1 MDDIIITNT
10 IGEDKFYIDFN
21 MQDGSISFPTIELST
36 SGDIE
41 LNPLV
46 IKLTELLELNR
57 KIEVKYIDSQSLLD
71 NESKIKLVKETL
83 DDIYDSFN
91 LNIAVE
97 LNEEHDDNS
106 DLL

>member
-1 MDDIIITNT
+1 MDDIIITN
-10 IGEDKFYIDFN
+10 IINEDKIYIDFN
-21 MQDGSISFPTIELST
+21 LQDGSISFPTLELPT

-57 KIEVKYIDSQSLLD
+57 KIKIDYDDSQSLLD
-71 NESKIKLVKETL
+71 TDTKIKLVKETL
-83 DDIYDSFN
+83 DEIYDSFN
-91 LNIAVE
+91 SNIVVE
-97 LNEEHDDNS
+97 DDGE

>member
-10 IGEDKFYIDFN
+10 IDEDIFYIDFDLN
-21 MQDGSISFPTIELST
+21 DGSISFPALELST
-36 SGDIE
+36 FGDIE

-57 KIEVKYIDSQSLLD
+57 KIEIKYEDSQSLL
-71 NESKIKLVKETL
+71 ESDPKIKLVKETL
-83 DDIYDSFN
+83 DEIYDSFN
-91 LNIAVE
+91 SNIVIEDDVE
-97 LNEEHDDNS
+97 